1 MMRTQ
6 NMNECISRPIKSVQ
20 TIPQGEGNK
29 NKNMFIVGILVV
41 VVVVVA
47 VTAIVLMGGNLGSS
61 SIPTASVQPTA
72 TASSLATTQTPA
84 PSSTALNVAGAT
96 SLKYSV
102 TITGNGTELA
112 YDFYGKNVGTNNF
125 MMRIEGCTP
134 SGVVNYVFNGGQ
146 QKAWMFTD
154 NQLTDIS
161 TSYNT
166 YYSTWDNLWV
176 TYVNALE
183 LGWTGNGDYSYGSQG
198 TTVTIYDIYINPNL
212 NDALFENM

>member
-84 PSSTALNVAGAT
+84 PSSTALNYT
-96 SLKYSV
+96 HL
-102 TITGNGTELA
+102 TLP
-112 YDFYGKNVGTNNF
+112 TN
-125 MMRIEGCTP
+125 RE
-134 SGVVNYVFNGGQ
+134 V
-146 QKAWMFTD
+146 
-154 NQLTDIS
+154 
-161 TSYNT
+161 
-166 YYSTWDNLWV
+166 
-176 TYVNALE
+176 
-183 LGWTGNGDYSYGSQG
+183 
-198 TTVTIYDIYINPNL
+198 
-212 NDALFENM
+212 